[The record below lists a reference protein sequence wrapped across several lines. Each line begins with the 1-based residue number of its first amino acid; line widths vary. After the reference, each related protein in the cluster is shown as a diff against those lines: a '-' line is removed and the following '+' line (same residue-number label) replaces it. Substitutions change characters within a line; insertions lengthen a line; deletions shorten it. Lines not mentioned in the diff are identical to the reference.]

1 LKISIKLLLSL
12 FYGINAVL
20 LPYLPLLLDQ
30 RGFSVAET
38 GTLLMLGPFLAMFIQ
53 PATGIISDKIRATK
67 PLIIGLWILLGI
79 SSIFLFT
86 ADQMTIVAISV
97 IALYIFFQPTAS
109 LVDTLTIK
117 SAREINKPYDSFRL
131 WGSVGFMVALLI
143 IGQSFEALGG
153 VDSLLWMFAPLWA
166 GFMLLIVIVRE
177 PKSSTIESGKSDV
190 VQATVNL
197 KVIRETLSNPKVLI
211 FFGLFF
217 LIAMPHRMNDALL
230 TIHLQTLGATSSQ
243 LSLAWATAGVGEVI
257 GFFLIG
263 KMMRSY
269 SIKAIFALVALL
281 YAIRW
286 LLYAV
291 VTDPAIVVILQT
303 SHAFTFVALWSFGI
317 KYISTTLPKHLLAT
331 GLSLFSMVYLGV
343 SGLVGG
349 SLGGLLQQNF
359 GESVM
364 YGMGVVTS
372 LAAAAG
378 FYIWDRSTK
387 KVAEIS

>member
-1 LKISIKLLLSL
+1 MKISLKLLLGL
-12 FYGINAVL
+12 FYGVNAVL

-38 GTLLMLGPFLAMFIQ
+38 GTLLMLGPFIAMFIQ
-53 PATGIISDKIRATK
+53 PVTGIISDKIRATK
-67 PLIIGLWILLGI
+67 PLIIGLWVLLGI
-79 SSIFLFT
+79 SSLFLFS
-86 ADQMTIVAISV
+86 AYQMTIVAVSVVSFFIFYQPIS
-97 IALYIFFQPTAS
+97 S

-117 SAREINKPYDSFRL
+117 SARELNKPYDSFRI
-131 WGSVGFMVALLI
+131 WGSVGFMVTLLI

-153 VDSLLWMFAPLWA
+153 VDSLLWMFAPLWI
-166 GFMLLIVIVRE
+166 GFMLLIIIVRE
-177 PKSSTIESGKSDV
+177 PKPPTLDTGKSDV

-211 FFGLFF
+211 FFALFF

-230 TIHLQTLGATSSQ
+230 TIHLQTLGASSLQ
-243 LSLAWATAGVGEVI
+243 LSLAWATAGVGEII

-263 KMMRSY
+263 KFMRTY

-291 VTDPAIVVILQT
+291 VTDPFIVVILQT

-359 GESVM
+359 GETVM
-364 YGMGVVTS
+364 YGMGVVTC
-372 LAAAAG
+372 LAAAVG

-387 KVAEIS
+387 REAEIS